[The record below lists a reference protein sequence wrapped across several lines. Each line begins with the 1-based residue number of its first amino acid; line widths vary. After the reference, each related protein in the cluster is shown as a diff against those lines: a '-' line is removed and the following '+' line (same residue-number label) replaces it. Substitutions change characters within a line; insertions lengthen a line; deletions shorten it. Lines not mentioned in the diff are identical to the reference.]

1 MCLGMFFCGS
11 LLCGIRCVSLT
22 SASVSLPKLGKFWTL
37 LSRHVVSGT
46 LTLSSPSGTPMMQT
60 VVCLLL
66 SRDLLGAPQFCSFF
80 FSLFWGGDF
89 QHSVF
94 HLIDSRFCLH
104 YLAVD
109 FFEGVFHFR
118 YGIIH
123 PYLLTLQI
131 SSSLL
136 NICNFSICV
145 SVLFLRSGIT
155 LAIIPLNSLSGTL
168 AISSSFSCF
177 CGVYL
182 IPSCEAYFSV
192 ISFCL
197 TFCLWSF
204 HRLQDCSSSCFQYL
218 SPGG

>member
-1 MCLGMFFCGS
+1 MCLGMFLCGS

-22 SASVSLPKLGKFWTL
+22 SASVSFPKLGKFWTL

-46 LTLSSPSGTPMMQT
+46 LTLSSSGTPMMQT

-66 SRDLLGAPQFCSFF
+66 SRDLSGAPQFCSFL
-80 FSLFWGGDF
+80 FSLFWGSDF

-123 PYLLTLQI
+123 PYLLALQI

-145 SVLFLRSGIT
+145 SVLFLRSWVT
-155 LAIIPLNSLSGTL
+155 LAIYHSSELSFWYIGHL
-168 AISSSFSCF
+168 LFI
-177 CGVYL
+177 
-182 IPSCEAYFSV
+182 
-192 ISFCL
+192 
-197 TFCLWSF
+197 
-204 HRLQDCSSSCFQYL
+204 
-218 SPGG
+218 